1 MNMLIE
7 SVSPE
12 LVGAKSTLPACLRA
26 EAAIRGWPDA
36 ERETLLAVVPAEL
49 LACECFHDK
58 LTRLWRYEFGE
69 PHQVGSELVWGIHMW
84 PPVPVLFDVLACA
97 QQRLPPQKLAAYLA
111 LLADPRKHPEYLAEM
126 FPTLR
131 VDHAI
136 PAEHEVG
143 GLGEGSRTV
152 DWVIGPVDGRRV
164 LLDVKRRLADF
175 IAAVGERSA
184 DEAAAP
190 RHDVGL
196 LFRSVENKYLQ
207 SVPDELLQGAWIVTD
222 IKQSES
228 ELQAAFNAL
237 DARRVHFAILGDTEQ
252 DVWLLTRRPED
263 RPFLLQLFAVSESK
277 RFVFD
282 RGQAG

>member
-1 MNMLIE
+1 
-7 SVSPE
+7 
-12 LVGAKSTLPACLRA
+12 
-26 EAAIRGWPDA
+26 
-36 ERETLLAVVPAEL
+36 
-49 LACECFHDK
+49 
-58 LTRLWRYEFGE
+58 
-69 PHQVGSELVWGIHMW
+69 
-84 PPVPVLFDVLACA
+84 
-97 QQRLPPQKLAAYLA
+97 
-111 LLADPRKHPEYLAEM
+111 
-126 FPTLR
+126 
-131 VDHAI
+131 
-136 PAEHEVG
+136 
-143 GLGEGSRTV
+143 
-152 DWVIGPVDGRRV
+152 V

-175 IAAVGERSA
+175 IAAVGELSA

-207 SVPDELLQGAWIVTD
+207 SDPDELLQGAWIVTD

-263 RPFLLQLFAVSESK
+263 RPFLIQLFAVSESK